1 MIDAHRDTLNRDM
14 ARFNLCFRVAF
25 LAVLLPLTSGE
36 LCITLNQLGRFH
48 FFMLKFTF
56 RVLGWRFLL
65 VLKYSSRRLFPMV
78 AGWSS
83 IRTEYTSER
92 NEGPSGFLFFKL
104 KCHLKKNSTVENIF
118 AITSS
123 LIWKRGELYESKI
136 KLNYIQQFEIQ
147 TVLKL
152 LFQRSNWVI
161 RSASLS
167 G

>member
-1 MIDAHRDTLNRDM
+1 MFPGSFSRCTSSTD
-14 ARFNLCFRVAF
+14 FRWALHNFKSIRKVSFFYVEIYIQGTWVAISF
-25 LAVLLPLTSGE
+25 SLE
-36 LCITLNQLGRFH
+36 
-48 FFMLKFTF
+48 
-56 RVLGWRFLL
+56 
-65 VLKYSSRRLFPMV
+65 YSSRRLFPMV

-104 KCHLKKNSTVENIF
+104 KCHLKKNITVENIF

-161 RSASLS
+161 RSASIS